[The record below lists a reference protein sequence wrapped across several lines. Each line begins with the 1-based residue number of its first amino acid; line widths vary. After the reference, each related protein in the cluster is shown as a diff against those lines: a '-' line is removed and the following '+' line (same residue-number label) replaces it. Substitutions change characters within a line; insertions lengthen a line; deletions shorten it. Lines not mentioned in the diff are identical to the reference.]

1 MENIEYLGEKVF
13 QLIPQR
19 APIVMIDGFKGFR
32 DDVSLTSLNIS
43 EDNIFVHN
51 GCFIESGVIEHVAQS
66 AAARVGYLAHQN
78 KKEIP
83 LGFIGSVDKFEFVE
97 LPTVGDVL
105 NTEISIVQEIFD
117 ITLIHAKV
125 FNRDKMIASGNMKI
139 FVQKNEKE

>member
-83 LGFIGSVDKFEFVE
+83 LGFSGSVDKFEFVE

-139 FVQKNEKE
+139 FLQKNEKE

>member
-78 KKEIP
+78 KKETP

-139 FVQKNEKE
+139 FLQKNEKE